1 MLCKITNTGLAVVD
15 FPLPEGAPTVLQ
27 AWQSLINVEV
37 EPVIKIDQEIPDAQE
52 RVDHAWF
59 SRASENS
66 LFAAGGE
73 FFISVGGAGSLEL
86 GWVCV
91 RWLKGVQMASR
102 LMQGDGNL
110 EFLGM
115 SVSGR
120 YVCGVTTEESDYWVA
135 EKWFE

>member
-1 MLCKITNTGLAVVD
+1 MDWLKLVALGLLFGLVGWLAGRGVASIVWE
-15 FPLPEGAPTVLQ
+15 L
-27 AWQSLINVEV
+27 S
-37 EPVIKIDQEIPDAQE
+37 DQEIPDAQE